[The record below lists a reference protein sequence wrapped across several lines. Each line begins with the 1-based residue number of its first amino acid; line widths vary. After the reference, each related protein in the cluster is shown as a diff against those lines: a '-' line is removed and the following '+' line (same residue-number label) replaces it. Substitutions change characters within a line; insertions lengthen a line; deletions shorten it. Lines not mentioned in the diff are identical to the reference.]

1 MMKKEKFEETGSY
14 NSIEIQNLMKE
25 TLYKALRETAH
36 IEETKAREI
45 SEQYKRFSVVASLA
59 RRGERFGIT
68 DKISKEAI
76 RKLGLY

>member
-14 NSIEIQNLMKE
+14 NSIKIQNLMKE

-45 SEQYKRFSVVASLA
+45 SEQYNGSQ
-59 RRGERFGIT
+59 
-68 DKISKEAI
+68 
-76 RKLGLY
+76 